1 LKNRETKDSDFV
13 WVYTGDYF
21 QKDKRFAGDIELS
34 FIGIWSDRSAVI
46 NLCSN
51 MRNPYQGNY
60 GFELNIE
67 NKEFAIDDKFE
78 LIIKRYNINN

>member
-1 LKNRETKDSDFV
+1 MKNRETKDSDFV
-13 WVYTGDYF
+13 WVYTGGYF

-34 FIGIWSDRSAVI
+34 FIGIWPDRSAVI

-51 MRNPYQGNY
+51 MKNPYQGNY

-67 NKEFAIDDKFE
+67 NKEFAIDHKFE
-78 LIIKRYNINN
+78 LIIKRYK